1 VDVERTKSEA
11 SDGEAEER
19 EVNRF
24 NVKGV
29 KRSVGSRQ
37 AKSFPIVTF
46 SSLASL
52 FLFHWKIFK
61 K

>member
-11 SDGEAEER
+11 SDGDAEER
-19 EVNRF
+19 EVIRF

-37 AKSFPIVTF
+37 A
-46 SSLASL
+46 
-52 FLFHWKIFK
+52 FHS
-61 K
+61 